1 MKMTRWTKRA
11 ALLMAAV
18 MAMSG
23 LQGCGGSSDGSAGN
37 DGGQAEAGG
46 DRSDAGQAEAGA
58 AGDGAGAGQT
68 DAGDSGKDKAKDK
81 KGAGELNIYTWAEY
95 VPQDIIDRFE
105 EETGIRVNYTNFEA
119 NEEMLAKLETSGGG
133 EYDIVIASD
142 YIIKI
147 AADEGLV
154 MEIDKEKVPN
164 YTNIDPIFQ
173 NFFYDPENTLTV
185 PYGPGIPLLVYDP
198 SVVTCDITGY
208 ESLWDPSLQD
218 SVALM
223 DSERVVMGMALKT
236 MGQSF
241 NTEDLDVIRAAG
253 DKLMELAPNVR
264 VLSQNQTQDFLLSGE
279 VSAAFLFTSQVVLA
293 LNQDPDLKVVY
304 PEEGLGFGVD
314 AAFIPSQAPNSDNAH
329 AFLNFIL
336 DGEVGAEVSQQT
348 YYLCP
353 NKASYEYLPEEFQ
366 KSLVISADD
375 IPNGEFIQ
383 DVGAEATSLH
393 EEIWTEFKAALD

>member
-1 MKMTRWTKRA
+1 MKMTRWTKHA

-23 LQGCGGSSDGSAGN
+23 LQGCGGSSDGGAGN
-37 DGGQAEAGG
+37 GG
-46 DRSDAGQAEAGA
+46 GQAEAGA

-164 YTNIDPIFQ
+164 YLNIDPIFQ

>member
-1 MKMTRWTKRA
+1 MRKLKRPI
-11 ALLMAAV
+11 ALLMAAAV
-18 MAMSG
+18 MAAG
-23 LQGCGGSSDGSAGN
+23 VQGCGKNSSDTPEETSA
-37 DGGQAEAGG
+37 QAGEAGG
-46 DRSDAGQAEAGA
+46 TEAAQAVKDEKTTA
-58 AGDGAGAGQT
+58 AEGEKKSGDP
-68 DAGDSGKDKAKDK
+68 
-81 KGAGELNIYTWAEY
+81 GELNIYTWAEY

-133 EYDIVIASD
+133 EYDIIIASD

-154 MEIDKEKVPN
+154 KEIDKEKVPN
-164 YTNIDPIFQ
+164 YSNIDPIFQ
-173 NFFYDPENTLTV
+173 NFFYDPDNKLTV
-185 PYGPGIPLLVYDP
+185 PYGPGIPLIVYDP
-198 SVVTCDITGY
+198 SVVATEITGY
-208 ESLWDPSLQD
+208 DSLWDPSLKD

-223 DSERVVMGMALKT
+223 DSERVVMGMTLKT
-236 MGQSF
+236 MGESF
-241 NTEDLDVIRAAG
+241 NTEDLDVIQAAG
-253 DKLMELAPNVR
+253 DKLLELAPNVR

-293 LNQDPDLKVVY
+293 LSQNPDLQVVY

-336 DGEVGAEVSQQT
+336 DGEIGAEVSQQT

-353 NKASYEYLPEEFQ
+353 NKASYEFLPEEFQ
-366 KSLVISADD
+366 KSLIISTDD
-375 IPNGEFIQ
+375 VPNGEFIQ
-383 DVGAEATSLH
+383 DVGPEATALH
-393 EEIWTEFKAALD
+393 EELWTEFKAALD

>member
-1 MKMTRWTKRA
+1 MKMTRWTKHA

-23 LQGCGGSSDGSAGN
+23 LQGCGGSSDGGAGN
-37 DGGQAEAGG
+37 GG
-46 DRSDAGQAEAGA
+46 GQAEAGA

-173 NFFYDPENTLTV
+173 DFFYDPENTLTV

-279 VSAAFLFTSQVVLA
+279 VGAAFLFTSQVVLA